1 MTDFMKGILVSIAAA
16 AFVGFAWL
24 ALPGPDQA
32 RTPGVSQP
40 TAIGR
45 GLVVGVDRDK
55 GILTIS
61 HEPLRELNMMAMT
74 MGFPVRN
81 RNLLLNLQPMQKIE
95 FRLVFD
101 GNSYVIT
108 DIK

>member
-1 MTDFMKGILVSIAAA
+1 MKKRIVFMGVA
-16 AFVGFAWL
+16 AFTGVAWMS
-24 ALPGPDQA
+24 LPSPRQA
-32 RTPGVSQP
+32 QAPGTSQESA
-40 TAIGR
+40 TGR
-45 GLVVGVDRDK
+45 GLVVGIDKDK
-55 GILTIS
+55 GVVTIS

-74 MGFPVRN
+74 MGFPVIN
-81 RNLLLNLQPMQKIE
+81 QNLLLNLQPMQKIE

>member
-1 MTDFMKGILVSIAAA
+1 MTGFMKGILVSIAAA
-16 AFVGFAWL
+16 AFVGFAWMK
-24 ALPGPDQA
+24 LPGPDQA
-32 RTPGVSQP
+32 RTQGISQSA
-40 TAIGR
+40 AIGR
-45 GLVVGVDRDK
+45 GLVVGIDREK

-74 MGFPVRN
+74 MGFPVKN
-81 RNLLLNLQPMQKIE
+81 RDLLLKLQPMQKIE

-101 GNSYVIT
+101 GSSYVIT

>member
-1 MTDFMKGILVSIAAA
+1 MKKLFIITASIV
-16 AFVGFAWL
+16 FVAFAWMM
-24 ALPGPDQA
+24 LPGPEPA
-32 RTPGVSQP
+32 RIAGDPRQ

-45 GLVVGVDRDK
+45 GVVVGVDREA
-55 GILTIS
+55 GVLTIS

-74 MGFPVRN
+74 MGFPVKD

>member
-1 MTDFMKGILVSIAAA
+1 MIRLVVALAAV

-24 ALPGPDQA
+24 MLPGPEQA
-32 RTPGVSQP
+32 RFPGNAPQ
-40 TAIGR
+40 TAVGK
-45 GLVVGVDRDK
+45 GLVVAIDREN

-74 MGFPVRN
+74 MGFPVRD
-81 RNLLLNLQPMQKIE
+81 RSQLASLNLMQKIE

-101 GNSYVIT
+101 GRNFLIT